1 MAELKSQYIDL
12 LSDKFKSKFEYL
24 LLYSKLFCLIGQNKQ
39 FEDVTK
45 RALGFFDIYKT
56 QK

>member
-45 RALGFFDIYKT
+45 RARGFFDIYKT